1 MTLENI
7 NIRILTGLRPLNT
20 NKLGGLFPLIRYNE
34 LINRGIPCEMY
45 MITNTYSK
53 GVKIFYQLLKGI
65 PYTDNEHLSKSYPE
79 FHDILLKSNILSQ
92 ILFRIYLPF
101 LSRHQLDI
109 TAIQTGRSMNITQN
123 SILHVHWT
131 FPHGYYGTV
140 IAKKCGIPCVI
151 TAHGSDIHTNPRYN
165 GVIKKY
171 TIKTLESADKVIF
184 VSNALL
190 ASAKEL
196 GYSGENAVVIP
207 NGIDPTYFYPIE
219 KETAMQKTGWCQSKK
234 YVVGFVGNLIYVK
247 RADKFVKIF
256 SEIQKII
263 GDVEFVLVGD
273 GDLREEIQNEC
284 NELGLMVTFAG
295 RVPHEAVAAWM
306 NLFDVMILPSRNE
319 GWPCVV
325 LEAYAC
331 GVPVVGSNNGGIA
344 EALGGLGV
352 VVEEGNG
359 FVEGF
364 AKGVCDVLM
373 GVHPTDSSELVKHAA
388 KYTWE
393 SLASMEIE
401 VYTSLSDR
409 EISGDEN

>member
-1 MTLENI
+1 MNICVISGLYATERSPYGGIFVYEHLKQFRNQGLSYKTYIINRDYSDSITHIYRIIKRRPLENSPAISWDKSERIIPI
-7 NIRILTGLRPLNT
+7 NCPVNIFDMILYIC
-20 NKLGGLFPLIRYNE
+20 FPKQYLK
-34 LINRGIPCEMY
+34 
-45 MITNTYSK
+45 T
-53 GVKIFYQLLKGI
+53 IFKNL
-65 PYTDNEHLSKSYPE
+65 TDNIEIKSNTLIHAHWTYPE
-79 FHDILLKSNILSQ
+79 
-92 ILFRIYLPF
+92 
-101 LSRHQLDI
+101 
-109 TAIQTGRSMNITQN
+109 
-123 SILHVHWT
+123 
-131 FPHGYYGTV
+131 GYYAV
-140 IAKKCGIPCVI
+140 QLAKKYHVPCVV
-151 TAHGSDIHTNPRYN
+151 TAHGSDIHTIPRRN
-165 GVIKKY
+165 RIIKKY
-171 TIKTLESADKVIF
+171 TLDTLESADKIVF
-184 VSNALL
+184 VSKALL

-207 NGIDPTYFYPIE
+207 NGIDPTYFYPVE
-219 KETAMQKTGWCQSKK
+219 KETAMEKTGWKQSKK

-284 NELGLMVTFAG
+284 SELGVMVTFAG

-359 FVEGF
+359 FVERF
-364 AKGVCDVLM
+364 AEEVCITLIRADTIDKETLI
-373 GVHPTDSSELVKHAA
+373 GYAQEHS
-388 KYTWE
+388 WE
-393 SLASMEIE
+393 AVVQQEIAL
-401 VYTSLSDR
+401 YQTLLKSQT
-409 EISGDEN
+409 G

>member
-1 MTLENI
+1 MNISVITGLYPTEDAPHKVPFIYEHLKQLRKQGVSYKTYIINRDYSDSITHIYRIIKRRPLENSPAISWDKSERIIPI
-7 NIRILTGLRPLNT
+7 NCPVNIFDMILYIC
-20 NKLGGLFPLIRYNE
+20 FPKQYLK
-34 LINRGIPCEMY
+34 
-45 MITNTYSK
+45 T
-53 GVKIFYQLLKGI
+53 IFKNL
-65 PYTDNEHLSKSYPE
+65 TDNIEIKSNTLIHAHWTYPE
-79 FHDILLKSNILSQ
+79 
-92 ILFRIYLPF
+92 
-101 LSRHQLDI
+101 
-109 TAIQTGRSMNITQN
+109 
-123 SILHVHWT
+123 
-131 FPHGYYGTV
+131 GYYAV
-140 IAKKCGIPCVI
+140 QLAKKYHVPCVV
-151 TAHGSDIHTNPRYN
+151 TAHGSDIHTIPRRN
-165 GVIKKY
+165 RIIKKY
-171 TIKTLESADKVIF
+171 TLDTLESADKIIF
-184 VSNALL
+184 VSKTLL

-207 NGIDPTYFYPIE
+207 NGIDPTYFYPVE
-219 KETAMQKTGWCQSKK
+219 KETAMEKTGWKQSKK

-284 NELGLMVTFAG
+284 SELGLMITFAG

-325 LEAYAC
+325 LEAYVC

-352 VVEEGNG
+352 VVDEGNG
-359 FVEGF
+359 FEERF
-364 AKGVCDVLM
+364 AKGVCDVIM
-373 GVHPTDSSELVKHAA
+373 GVLPIDSSELVKRAA

-393 SLASMEIE
+393 SLVSMELD
-401 VYTSLSDR
+401 VYTSLMDR

>member
-1 MTLENI
+1 MIKNTLSLNIYVLSGVRPITSYKDAASFIEARYTQLILKKINI
-7 NIRILTGLRPLNT
+7 NMYILS
-20 NKLGGLFPLIRYNE
+20 I
-34 LINRGIPCEMY
+34 
-45 MITNTYSK
+45 TYSK
-53 GVKIFYQLLKGI
+53 IVQFIYSIISKKEFIDE
-65 PYTDNEHLSKSYPE
+65 DNMPFSSEP
-79 FHDILLKSNILSQ
+79 FHQIRFNSGFIDQ
-92 ILFRIYLPF
+92 ILIRLLPGIHHKF
-101 LSRHQLDI
+101 ILRKIDSSISPDP
-109 TAIQTGRSMNITQN
+109 NV
-123 SILHVHWT
+123 ILHGHWIY
-131 FPHGYYGTV
+131 PHGYYITCL
-140 IAKKCGIPCVI
+140 AKKYNVPCVV
-151 TAHGSDIHTNPRYN
+151 TAHGSDIHTIPRRN
-165 GVIKKY
+165 RIIKKY
-171 TIKTLESADKVIF
+171 TLDTLESADKIIF
-184 VSNALL
+184 VSKTLL

-207 NGIDPTYFYPIE
+207 NGIDPTYFYPVE
-219 KETAMQKTGWCQSKK
+219 KETAMEKTGWKQSKK

-284 NELGLMVTFAG
+284 SELGVMVTFAG

-393 SLASMEIE
+393 SLVSMEID
-401 VYTSLSDR
+401 VYTSLMDR

>member
-1 MTLENI
+1 MNI
-7 NIRILTGLRPLNT
+7 CVISGLYATEKSPY
-20 NKLGGLFPLIRYNE
+20 GG
-34 LINRGIPCEMY
+34 
-45 MITNTYSK
+45 
-53 GVKIFYQLLKGI
+53 IFVY
-65 PYTDNEHLSKSYPE
+65 EHLKQLRNHGLSYKTYIIKRDYLYGVALIYRIVKKTTLHNSTLISWDKSEPIIPVICPVNIFDMILYIFFPKQYFKTILKKITDDIEIKSDTIIHAHWTYPE
-79 FHDILLKSNILSQ
+79 
-92 ILFRIYLPF
+92 
-101 LSRHQLDI
+101 
-109 TAIQTGRSMNITQN
+109 
-123 SILHVHWT
+123 
-131 FPHGYYGTV
+131 GYYTV
-140 IAKKCGIPCVI
+140 QLAKKYHVPCDV
-151 TAHGSDIHTNPRYN
+151 TAHGSDIHTIPKKNRI
-165 GVIKKY
+165 IKKY
-171 TIKTLESADKVIF
+171 TLKTLESADKVIF

-190 ASAKEL
+190 TSAKEL
-196 GYSGENAVVIP
+196 GYSGKNAVIIS

-219 KETAMQKTGWCQSKK
+219 KECAIQKTGWSQSKK

-256 SEIQKII
+256 SEIQKIV

-273 GDLREEIQNEC
+273 GDLRDVIQKDC
-284 NELGLMVTFAG
+284 NEIGLTVTFAG
-295 RVPHEAVAAWM
+295 RVPHVDVVNWM

-344 EALGGLGV
+344 EAIGGMGV
-352 VVEEGNG
+352 VVDDGEGFEER
-359 FVEGF
+359 F

-393 SLASMEIE
+393 SLVSMEID
-401 VYTSLSDR
+401 VYTSLMDR

>member
-1 MTLENI
+1 MNICVISGLYATERSPYGGIFVYEHLKQFRNQGLSYKTYIIKRDYSRSIARIYRIIKRRPLENSPAI
-7 NIRILTGLRPLNT
+7 SWDKSEPIIPISCPVNIFEMILYIF
-20 NKLGGLFPLIRYNE
+20 FPRQYFKTIL
-34 LINRGIPCEMY
+34 
-45 MITNTYSK
+45 K
-53 GVKIFYQLLKGI
+53 KI
-65 PYTDNEHLSKSYPE
+65 TDNIEIKSDTLIHAHWTYPE
-79 FHDILLKSNILSQ
+79 
-92 ILFRIYLPF
+92 
-101 LSRHQLDI
+101 
-109 TAIQTGRSMNITQN
+109 
-123 SILHVHWT
+123 
-131 FPHGYYGTV
+131 GYYAV
-140 IAKKCGIPCVI
+140 QLAKKYNVPCVV
-151 TAHGSDIHTNPRYN
+151 TAHGSDIHTIPRRN
-165 GVIKKY
+165 RIIKKY
-171 TIKTLESADKVIF
+171 TLNTLESADKVIF

-190 ASAKEL
+190 SSAKEL

-247 RADKFVKIF
+247 RADQFVKIF

-263 GDVEFVLVGD
+263 GDVEFILVGD
-273 GDLREEIQNEC
+273 GDKREGIQKEC
-284 NELGLMVTFAG
+284 SELGLMVTFAG

-359 FVEGF
+359 FVERF

-393 SLASMEIE
+393 SLVSMEID
-401 VYTSLSDR
+401 VYTSLMDR